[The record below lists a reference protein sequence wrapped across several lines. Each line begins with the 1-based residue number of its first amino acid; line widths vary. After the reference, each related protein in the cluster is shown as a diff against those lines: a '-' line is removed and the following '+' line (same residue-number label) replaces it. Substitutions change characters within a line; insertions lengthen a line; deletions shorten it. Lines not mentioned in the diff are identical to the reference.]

1 MKLII
6 ESNTKFIIETLSFK
20 SGGELHVVLRCGDG
34 ETACRYRHASD
45 LGAGAAEE
53 RPRVSLLDYSRSH
66 ALRSDI
72 KPKTRD
78 SYRHMT
84 AKLEEYGDRPLDEV
98 TTEYL
103 QGYISHLQ
111 SAGLKPNTVRLYF
124 QKLACV
130 LHDAY
135 KHGLFD
141 ERILAR
147 VRRPRKEQ
155 ERRTYLTETDL
166 KRMAS
171 CPLPERD
178 ADVGEMFL
186 FSCLTGLRFS
196 DVSSLRWRDVKRE
209 GRHLCIKFRQRK
221 TGTDETLPLC
231 DGAETLLRRR
241 DRSGGLVFPPESNQ
255 RANTVL
261 KRWCKAAKVRKPV
274 TFHTGRHTFCV
285 LLLTREVPI
294 YTVQR
299 LMCHSDLGTTK
310 VYADI
315 TCQEKSKAVK
325 RLPTLGEGIPCRAS
339 A

>member
-1 MKLII
+1 MKLVI
-6 ESNTKFIIETLSFK
+6 ESNQNFVVESLSFQPD
-20 SGGELHVVLRCGDG
+20 GELHVVLRSGDG
-34 ETACRYRHASD
+34 ETASRYRYESD
-45 LGAGAAEE
+45 LGGGAAEE
-53 RPRVSLLDYSRSH
+53 RPRVGLLEYSRSH
-66 ALRSDI
+66 ARRSDI
-72 KPKTRD
+72 KAKTRD
-78 SYRHMT
+78 SYRHMM
-84 AKLEEYGDRPLDEV
+84 AKLEEYGERPLDEV

-111 SAGLKPNTVRLYF
+111 AEGLKPNTVRLYF

-147 VRRPRKEQ
+147 VRRPRKGQ
-155 ERRTYLTETDL
+155 DRRTYLTEKEL

-178 ADVGEMFL
+178 AEVGEMFL
-186 FSCLTGLRFS
+186 FSCLTGLRYS
-196 DVSSLRWRDVKRE
+196 DVSALRWRDVKRE
-209 GRHLCIKFRQRK
+209 GKRLCIKFRQRK

-231 DGAETLLRRR
+231 DGAEALLRRR
-241 DRSGGLVFPPESNQ
+241 DKGCGHVFSATSNQ
-255 RANTVL
+255 HANVVL
-261 KRWCKAAKVRKPV
+261 KRWGKAARVRKPV
-274 TFHTGRHTFCV
+274 SFHTGRHTFCV

-315 TCQEKSKAVK
+315 TCREKSKAVR
-325 RLPTLGEGIPCRAS
+325 RLPTLGDGIPCRAT